1 MILQGVFLSRWVF
14 SSKVNGRQFNR
25 DFYHPWHLKSQ
36 FLSHTSHTNFY
47 RFYRIQ
53 WKVTKWPHEPWG
65 NGLVNIPYL
74 HGAYGNGIRF
84 HQIGWYPGN
93 SRVFPFQKSY
103 MLSAQTSCFR
113 SLSIS
118 ARTAQ
123 RAPLFCYAD
132 FCRRNWPKPE
142 LRMEVPKNLQS
153 CWWEIPSCKRENLT
167 LTQ

>member
-1 MILQGVFLSRWVF
+1 MYQLFTYMKGDKMATWTR
-14 SSKVNGRQFNR
+14 
-25 DFYHPWHLKSQ
+25 
-36 FLSHTSHTNFY
+36 
-47 RFYRIQ
+47 
-53 WKVTKWPHEPWG
+53 G

-118 ARTAQ
+118 AGTAQ

-142 LRMEVPKNLQS
+142 LRMEVPKHLQS
-153 CWWEIPSCKRENLT
+153 CWWEIPSCKREILNPPSKVYLSPIEKWMIRWICIH
-167 LTQ
+167 LP